1 MTTAFR
7 RIQVGLESTRG
18 TGVAADKKLIGSLVL
33 TPEVMW
39 HRPVDER
46 NSLAEFRRSVAVGQI
61 SRFRYEADATYE
73 QLADILSMAVKGA
86 ITPTTPG
93 GGTDSRLWTFTP
105 NTITKNVQDSYT
117 FEYGDD
123 VQAWDAAFTII
134 ENLELAIAADEVMTI
149 RADMFAKF
157 AAKTTFTGAISDP
170 TLNGGEVIANGA
182 KIFIDGTYANLGN
195 TQQASLLA
203 GATIRLPTGIV
214 PVKYAD
220 GSLDF
225 SSVSE
230 QRTHVELEMDL
241 ISSTA
246 AITEYDAYVAGTDRA
261 IRIQITGGII
271 EAAISYI
278 FTFDIFGRYVTA
290 PEVWGERDG
299 ENIVRMVLHSHEDSS
314 GNHFEYVVQNKVAA
328 I

>member
-7 RIQVGLESTRG
+7 RIQVGLETTRG
-18 TGVAADKKLIGSLVL
+18 TAVAADKKLVGSLTM
-33 TPEVMW
+33 TPNVTW
-39 HRPVDER
+39 HRPIDER
-46 NSLAEFRRSVAVGQI
+46 NSLAEFRRSIAVAQMT
-61 SRFRYEADATYE
+61 RLRYEADATYH

-93 GGTDSRLWTFTP
+93 GGTNSRDWTFTP
-105 NTITKNVQDSYT
+105 TLTAKQVQDAYT

-123 VQAWDAAFTII
+123 IQTWESAFTII
-134 ENLELAIAADEVMTI
+134 ENLELSIALNEVVTL

-157 AAKTTFTGAISDP
+157 AAKTTFTASISDP
-170 TLNGGEVIANGA
+170 TVTEVVANNA
-182 KIFIDGTYANLGN
+182 KIYIDGTYANLGT

-203 GATIRLPTGIV
+203 GATIRLPNGVT

-220 GSLDF
+220 GDLEF

-230 QRTHVELEMDL
+230 QRRHLEIEMDL

-261 IRIQITGGII
+261 IRIELVGPVI
-271 EAAISYI
+271 EGSLNYTLTIDA
-278 FTFDIFGRYVTA
+278 FGKYVTE
-290 PEVWGERDG
+290 PDVWGERDG
-299 ENIVRMVLHSHEDSS
+299 EDIMRLVLHSHEDAS
-314 GNHFEYVVQNKVAA
+314 GNEFSFVVRNNVAS